1 MDHQRDSFATWFFDY
16 DNDGWPDIFVAGY
29 SYRSYEDI
37 GAFEIGHPY
46 HAEIPRL
53 YRNHHD
59 GTFEDVTAK
68 VHLDRAILPMGANFG
83 DLDNDGWLD
92 LYLGTG
98 ESSYRALLPNRMFRN
113 DRGIA
118 FQDVTTSG
126 GFGNLQK
133 GHAVAFGDLENNGN
147 EDVFEEMGGAF
158 PGDTYQ
164 SILYHNPGHGNH
176 WLTLSLEGVQTNRAA
191 FGARICLTVATA
203 HGPRNIYRTVGYGS
217 SFGGNPLRQHIGIG
231 AAQRV
236 EKLEVTWPTSHI
248 VQSFTNIPA
257 DQTLFLREGDKS
269 LITIRR
275 Q

>member
-1 MDHQRDSFATWFFDY
+1 MPPAWTISVTASPPGFSTTTTMV
-16 DNDGWPDIFVAGY
+16 GPILFVAGY
-29 SYRSYEDI
+29 SYRAYEDI

-46 HAEIPRL
+46 HAETPRL

-98 ESSYRALLPNRMFRN
+98 ESSYRGLLPNRMFRN
-113 DRGIA
+113 ERGIG

-203 HGPRNIYRTVGYGS
+203 HGSRNIYRTVGYGS
-217 SFGGNPLRQHIGIG
+217 SFGGTLS
-231 AAQRV
+231 AS
-236 EKLEVTWPTSHI
+236 TS
-248 VQSFTNIPA
+248 A
-257 DQTLFLREGDKS
+257 LA
-269 LITIRR
+269 
-275 Q
+275 